1 MADGD
6 AKVRAQY
13 EAYPYPD
20 REPGDEAHRLITGSP
35 SHLLEIEHFVLA
47 GGRSDNLRAL
57 VAGGGTGDGAIMLA
71 QQLADRGSGSVTYLD
86 MSTASLAI
94 AKSRAE
100 VRGLANISFYHGSLL
115 DLPNMDWEPFDYID
129 CCGVLHHLAAP
140 GEGLAAL
147 TSVLVEQGGLGLML
161 YGELGRTGVY
171 PAQRAIA
178 RLVAS
183 DPADESLDLAR
194 RLVAAMPAGNWLKRN
209 EHLSDHLAGDD
220 AGFHDLLLHS
230 RDRAYLVDEIAKLMA
245 SAGLRITGFL
255 PPGAYDPGQYLDD
268 PELRARAADLP
279 LLERWALAEELSGAM
294 KTHVFYAVRQGN
306 ETGGV
311 ATGFAPSMVPVLREM
326 TPERLA
332 ASLEKSP
339 GLSAKLGGQ
348 ERQFELP
355 EGAAAIVALIDGR
368 RSLRQ
373 IHGRLRAGGAKLSWP
388 DFEAK
393 FVVIFDVLHALTL
406 LLFAGGK
413 AA

>member
-100 VRGLANISFYHGSLL
+100 VRGLANIAFYRGSLL

-245 SAGLRITGFL
+245 SEGLRITGFL
-255 PPGAYDPGQYLDD
+255 PPAAYDPGQYLDD

-279 LLERWALAEELSGAM
+279 LFERWALAEELSGAM

-339 GLSAKLGGQ
+339 RLSAKLGGQ

-393 FVVIFDVLHALTL
+393 FAAIFDVLHGLTL